1 MEGKSLYA
9 ACSLRSVGGYPF
21 LTRRALKLIQ
31 TIPAITDEQSKLVEP
46 GVTVRDIVE
55 NGRHGIEIE
64 YRRVTA
70 H

>member
-46 GVTVRDIVE
+46 G
-55 NGRHGIEIE
+55 GHSS
-64 YRRVTA
+64 
-70 H
+70 